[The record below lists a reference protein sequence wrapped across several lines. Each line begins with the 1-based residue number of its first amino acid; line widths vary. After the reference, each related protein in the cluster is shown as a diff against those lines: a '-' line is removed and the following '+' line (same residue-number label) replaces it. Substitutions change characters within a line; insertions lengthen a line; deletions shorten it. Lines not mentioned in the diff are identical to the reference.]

1 MYLNADIVG
10 ADIKRS
16 QLRLAR
22 RYTQA
27 GMKPSPL
34 ADRKRDCP
42 YFPWGRGSDRFL
54 SLKYTQE

>member
-27 GMKPSPL
+27 AMKPSPL

-42 YFPWGRGSDRFL
+42 CFL
-54 SLKYTQE
+54 ADGEAIASYP